1 MSKDA
6 GVIDLKKGY
15 KFSWVLS
22 SGRVPEV
29 FGHVEKP
36 MGGVLCG
43 TSGWYRTD
51 DPKEAAKIA
60 EKQIPVIGKL
70 KL

>member
-1 MSKDA
+1 MSKNT
-6 GVIDLKKGY
+6 GIVELKNGY

-22 SGRVPEV
+22 SGTVPEV

-36 MGGVLCG
+36 MGGILYG
-43 TSGWYRTD
+43 TSGWYRTN
-51 DPKEAAKIA
+51 DPNEAAKVA
-60 EKQIPVIGKL
+60 EKQIPVIAKL